1 MQRPAAGNGSK
12 RRCNRPR
19 FVVEGA
25 VATLKFKL
33 TLAYDGAAYHG
44 WQSRKDGTGVQD
56 QVEAALAKLFP
67 GNPRVESSS
76 RTDSGVHAR
85 GMVVHFGIPREL
97 YRMRPGQLALAMNAC
112 LPEDVRALAAVRVS
126 SGFHARFDATG
137 KEYRYQ
143 VWNHPVMDPLTRFQA
158 WHVASPL
165 DLSAMRQAATIL
177 IGRHDFR
184 AFTSNRDGVLE
195 DAVRTVT
202 RCEIRKRGPMLTFHV
217 EGGGFLYKMCR
228 CIAGTLI
235 QVGQGKHSTADVA
248 AMLAGKDRRAAGM
261 NAPAHGLI
269 LWKVFYPGK

>member
-1 MQRPAAGNGSK
+1 M
-12 RRCNRPR
+12 
-19 FVVEGA
+19 

-44 WQSRKDGTGVQD
+44 WQSRKEGTGVQD

-67 GNPRVESSS
+67 AGPRVESAS

-85 GMVVHFGIPREL
+85 GMVVHFQIPEEQ
-97 YRMRPGQLALAMNAC
+97 YRMRRGQLALAMNAC
-112 LPEDVRALAAVRVS
+112 LPEDVRVLTAVRVPEE
-126 SGFHARFDATG
+126 FHARFDATG
-137 KEYRYQ
+137 KKYRYQ
-143 VWNHPVMDPLTRFQA
+143 VWNHPVMDPLSRFQA
-158 WHVASPL
+158 WHVAAPL
-165 DLSAMRQAATIL
+165 DLAAMREAAAIL

-184 AFTSNRDGVLE
+184 AFTSNRDVVLE

-202 RCEIRKRGPMLTFHV
+202 RCEIRKRGPMVTFHI

-235 QVGQGKHSTADVA
+235 QVGQGKHTPTDVA
-248 AMLAGKDRRAAGM
+248 EMLAGKDRRASGM

-269 LWKVFYPGK
+269 LWKVFYPEK